1 MSIRCDNS
9 IAVRW
14 YGLNALEFR
23 HRNGSFM
30 IDPYVSRSPE
40 KITIPEEVE
49 KYLVSRPD
57 FVLMTHSHWDHLP
70 DMPLLIRRTGTVLYA
85 SRTACN
91 IMRSLALRKKICTNS
106 PMANVSNFPGASGS
120 PRWSHVT
127 WVIPPERS
135 SMTDRRIRRHFPDW
149 KTGGAARCLRF

>member
-91 IMRSLALRKKICTNS
+91 IMRSLGVAEKKSARTLLWRTS
-106 PMANVSNFPGASGS
+106 RTSRGRPGHRAGVT
-120 PRWSHVT
+120 SH
-127 WVIPPERS
+127 
-135 SMTDRRIRRHFPDW
+135 
-149 KTGGAARCLRF
+149 G